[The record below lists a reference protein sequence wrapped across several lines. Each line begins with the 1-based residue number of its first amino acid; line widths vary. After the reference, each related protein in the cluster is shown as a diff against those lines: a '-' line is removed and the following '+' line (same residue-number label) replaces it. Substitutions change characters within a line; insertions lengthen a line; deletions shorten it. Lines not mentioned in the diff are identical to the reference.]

1 MIKLLILLLWI
12 PKPER
17 GLIAT
22 WHGTVQARYLLEHA
36 RYLLEHGQM
45 QSDCA
50 QIGRF
55 AHAYGLRV

>member
-1 MIKLLILLLWI
+1 MIKLLTLLLWI

-22 WHGTVQARYLLEHA
+22 WHRTVQPRYLLEHD
-36 RYLLEHGQM
+36 QM